1 MAMNVQKTVTLE
13 TGNKNIPGY
22 MGKVLRINLT
32 KTESRIDELESS
44 FLRKYIGGA
53 TLGIKYLYDEVPP
66 DVGWPDPEN
75 RIFIGTGPLGGT
87 RVGGSGSITVV
98 TKGALTNGIASTQAN
113 GYFGAFL
120 RFSGF
125 YAIILEGAASAWTYL
140 YIHDGTVEFRDAGH
154 LAGKNT
160 LDIDTA
166 IKKELNKGER
176 KVSILSIGPAG
187 ENLVK
192 FACILTDLGHAAA
205 HNGVGAVLG
214 SKKIKAIVVERGQR
228 TVPVYDKEALTKA
241 AKAILDN
248 TLAGPYGHTAFI
260 EGTVGMIPT
269 GTKVFRNVPVKNY
282 TTNVNT
288 MTDAVLDTYTCQNIR
303 SKFKA
308 KPNPCWACTAKHC
321 HMMEIDE
328 GKYKGRVFE
337 EPEYEGMAACST
349 AVGVE
354 DVTMTVVLASE
365 IDRLGLDANE
375 SGWVMAWAIECYEKG
390 LLTLKDT
397 DGLELTW
404 GNGEALMSLL
414 NKIAHREG
422 FGNILAEGVMRAA
435 QRVGGKAM
443 ELAIHTI
450 KGNTPRGHDHRVVWF
465 EQFDTIVSNTGTLE
479 TQLMAPYKLLGLP
492 MDYDKFDPEAVSTM
506 VAKTKGAML
515 FEDSMVTCR
524 YNSSTAID
532 LLCQAVNAATGWDLD
547 VTEAMA
553 VGKRAANMARA
564 FNLRHGIGTELDA
577 PSPRYGST
585 LTDGPSVGKGIMP
598 HLGQMLNNY
607 YRQMGW
613 DENSGKPLPKTL
625 SALGLDFIIP
635 DLWKQ

>member
-1 MAMNVQKTVTLE
+1 MMNT
-13 TGNKNIPGY
+13 NKNVPGY
-22 MGKVLRINLT
+22 MGKILRIDLT
-32 KTESRIDELESS
+32 KNESRIDQPESG

-53 TLGIKYLYDEVPP
+53 TLGIKFLYDEVPP
-66 DVGWPDPEN
+66 GVAWSDPEN

-98 TKGALTNGIASTQAN
+98 TKGALTNGVASTQAN
-113 GYFGAFL
+113 GFFGAFL
-120 RFSGF
+120 RFAGF
-125 YAIILEGAASAWTYL
+125 DAMVLEGAAGDWTYL
-140 YIHDGTVEFRDAGH
+140 FVHDGTVEFRDAGH
-154 LAGKNT
+154 LAGKGT
-160 LDIDTA
+160 LEVDGV

-176 KVSILSIGPAG
+176 DVSILSIGPAG

-192 FACILTDLGHAAA
+192 FACVFTDKGHIAA
-205 HNGVGAVLG
+205 HNGVGAVMG
-214 SKKIKAIVVERGQR
+214 SKKVKAIVVERGKN
-228 TVPVYDKEALTKA
+228 VIPAYDKEALSKA
-241 AKAILDN
+241 ARAILDN
-248 TLAGPYGHTAFI
+248 TLAGPYGQTAFK

-282 TTNVNT
+282 TTNVNP
-288 MTDAVLDTYTCQNIR
+288 MTDAVLDIYTCQNIR
-303 SKFKA
+303 SRFNA
-308 KPNPCWACTAKHC
+308 KPNPCWACIAKHC

-390 LLTLKDT
+390 LLTPKDT
-397 DGLELTW
+397 GGLELTW

-414 NKIAHREG
+414 NKIAYREG
-422 FGNILAEGVMRAA
+422 LGDILAEGVMRAA
-435 QRVGGKAM
+435 QRIGGQAQ
-443 ELAIHTI
+443 ELAIHTM

-465 EQFDTIVSNTGTLE
+465 EQFDTIVSNTGTIE
-479 TQLMAPYKLLGLP
+479 AQLMAPFKLLGLSP
-492 MDYDKFDPEAVSTM
+492 NYDKFDPEAVSSL
-506 VAKTKGAML
+506 VARVKGAML

-524 YNSSTAID
+524 YNSSTAVD

-553 VGKRAANMARA
+553 IGKRAANMARA
-564 FNLRHGIGTELDA
+564 FNLRHGISAELDA

-585 LTDGPSVGKGIMP
+585 LTDGPSTGIGIMP
-598 HLGQMLNNY
+598 HLDIMLKNY
-607 YRQMGW
+607 YREMGW
-613 DENSGKPLPKTL
+613 DEHSGKPLPETL
-625 SALGLDFIIP
+625 AALGLDFIIP
-635 DLWKQ
+635 DLWNK